1 MIIGNRCKDSAETE
15 GRRARCQ
22 ERIKVKEGAGA
33 EKVSRYKLFLV
44 EDDAVIA
51 EEMKRQLE
59 KWELEV
65 VRAEDFRNVLGEFA
79 ACAPH
84 LVLMDI
90 GLPFFNGYYW
100 CAQIRQ
106 ISQVP
111 IIFVSSAGDNMNI
124 VMAVNM
130 GGDDFV
136 TKPFE
141 PEVLAAKVQAM
152 LRRTYA
158 FREQTNVMEYQGM
171 VLDLSNASL
180 LTGGQRLEL
189 TKNEFRI
196 LQLLFENAGRTVS
209 RESIMKRLWDN
220 DCFVDD
226 NTLTVNMTRLRKK
239 LETAGADGMIQT
251 QKGMGYVLGKSGM

>member
-1 MIIGNRCKDSAETE
+1 MDIGTGNRTAY
-15 GRRARCQ
+15 R
-22 ERIKVKEGAGA
+22 
-33 EKVSRYKLFLV
+33 LLLV
-44 EDDAVIA
+44 EDDFVISS
-51 EEMKRQLE
+51 EMKRHLE
-59 KWELEV
+59 KWGYEV
-65 VRAEDFRNVLGEFA
+65 NCVQDFGNVLAEFA
-79 ACAPH
+79 ACSPH

-90 GLPFFNGYYW
+90 GLPFYNGYYW

-130 GGDDFV
+130 GGDDFL

-141 PEVLAAKVQAM
+141 PEVLSAKVQAM

-158 FREQTNVMEYQGM
+158 FRDQTNLMEYQGLI
-171 VLDLSNASL
+171 LDLTDASL
-180 LTGGQRLEL
+180 VVKGQKLEL

-196 LQLLFENAGRTVS
+196 LLLFENAGKTVS
-209 RESIMKRLWDN
+209 REAIMKRLWDN

-226 NTLTVNMTRLRKK
+226 NTLTVNVTRLRKK
-239 LETAGADGMIQT
+239 LESGGAGPLIQT
-251 QKGMGYVLGKSGM
+251 KKGLGYMIGD

>member
-1 MIIGNRCKDSAETE
+1 MEKY
-15 GRRARCQ
+15 
-22 ERIKVKEGAGA
+22 RILV
-33 EKVSRYKLFLV
+33 V

-51 EEMKRQLE
+51 KQVKNYLE
-59 KWELEV
+59 KWGYEV
-65 VRAEDFRNVLGEFA
+65 FCVRDFQNVMKEFTDVS
-79 ACAPH
+79 PH

-90 GLPFFNGYYW
+90 GLPFFNGHYW
-100 CAQIRQ
+100 CGQIRQ
-106 ISQVP
+106 VSQVP
-111 IIFVSSAGDNMNI
+111 VIFVSSAGDNMNI

-152 LRRTYA
+152 LRRTYS
-158 FREQTNVMEYQGM
+158 FRGQTSVLEYKGILLDM
-171 VLDLSNASL
+171 TDAAVLID
-180 LTGGQRLEL
+180 GRRQEL

-196 LQLLFENAGRTVS
+196 LQLLLENAGQTVS
-209 RESIMKRLWDN
+209 REAIMKRLWDN

-239 LETAGADGMIQT
+239 LEVFGAGEVIHT
-251 QKGMGYVLGKSGM
+251 RKGLGYWKREIKVG

>member
-1 MIIGNRCKDSAETE
+1 VTE
-15 GRRARCQ
+15 DGTERKCAARTEQKENALQGRKAM
-22 ERIKVKEGAGA
+22 KEPGL
-33 EKVSRYKLFLV
+33 KYKLFVV

-51 EEMKRQLE
+51 EGMKLHLE
-59 KWELEV
+59 KWGYEV
-65 VRAEDFRNVLGEFA
+65 CCARDFQNVLGEFA
-79 ACAPH
+79 ACGPQ

-100 CAQIRQ
+100 CSQIRQ

-141 PEVLAAKVQAM
+141 LEVLSAKVQAM

-158 FREQTNVMEYQGM
+158 FREQTNVMEYDGLI
-171 VLDLSNASL
+171 LDLTDASL
-180 LTGGQRLEL
+180 FVGGQKTEL

-196 LQLLFENAGRTVS
+196 LQILFENAQKTVS
-209 RESIMKRLWDN
+209 REAIMKRLWDN

-226 NTLTVNMTRLRKK
+226 NTLTVNMTRLRRK
-239 LETAGADGMIQT
+239 LEAVGRGQLIHTK
-251 QKGMGYVLGKSGM
+251 KGLGYCIGE

>member
-1 MIIGNRCKDSAETE
+1 MNNGLGGE
-15 GRRARCQ
+15 
-22 ERIKVKEGAGA
+22 VKY
-33 EKVSRYKLFLV
+33 RLLLV
-44 EDDAVIA
+44 EDDTVIA
-51 EEMKRQLE
+51 GEMKHHLE
-59 KWELEV
+59 KWGYEV
-65 VRAEDFRNVLGEFA
+65 RCVEDFGNVLAEFA
-79 ACAPH
+79 ALSPQ

-90 GLPFFNGYYW
+90 GLPFYNGYYW

-136 TKPFE
+136 VKPFE
-141 PEVLAAKVQAM
+141 PEVLSAKVQAM

-158 FREQTNVMEYQGM
+158 FREQTNVMECGGLI
-171 VLDLSNASL
+171 LDLTDASL
-180 LTGGQRLEL
+180 LVEGKKLEL

-196 LQLLFENAGRTVS
+196 LQLLFENAGKTVS
-209 RESIMKRLWDN
+209 REAIMKRLWDN

-239 LETAGADGMIQT
+239 LEAAGAGQMIHT
-251 QKGMGYVLGKSGM
+251 KKGLGYTIESKCGFQ

>member
-1 MIIGNRCKDSAETE
+1 M
-15 GRRARCQ
+15 
-22 ERIKVKEGAGA
+22 
-33 EKVSRYKLFLV
+33 EKYRLLVV
-44 EDDAVIA
+44 EDDEVIA
-51 EEMKRQLE
+51 EQIGNYLA
-59 KWELEV
+59 KWGYEV
-65 VRAEDFRNVLGEFA
+65 TAVRDFRNVMTEFA
-79 ACAPH
+79 AVQPH
-84 LVLMDI
+84 LVLMDV
-90 GLPFFNGYYW
+90 GLPFYNGHYW

-106 ISQVP
+106 VSQVP
-111 IIFVSSAGDNMNI
+111 IIFVSSAADNMSI

-141 PEVLAAKVQAM
+141 PEILAAKVQAL

-158 FREQTNVMEYQGM
+158 FREQTSVMEYKGM
-171 VLDLSNASL
+171 LLDLSGTAL
-180 LTGGQRLEL
+180 LVDGKRLEL

-196 LQLLFENAGRTVS
+196 LQLLFEKAGQTVS

-239 LETAGADGMIQT
+239 LETLERGELIQT
-251 QKGMGYVLGKSGM
+251 RKGMGYCLTLPDEAGGKG